1 MKALEN
7 WELIQKWETQAEKAH
22 EMNARYKQNVVDAD
36 AEVREATV
44 KYEMLL
50 RKEFEGG
57 DVVTEKKKALEDIEK
72 AKAALKVAEEESGKA
87 YTYSSEHLHGNI
99 MIRDLVN
106 DFIRNV
112 VPQIEK
118 ENIYPVY
125 VQLEQAL
132 FNYYDALAKMYNI
145 REEIRPTVEWLNEMQ
160 RAQPGPSSLVLNPA
174 KSLYL
179 PRPTNENL
187 KKVEDYR
194 RVPEHYTGLTRYE
207 VERNVMEQYREAE
220 KKDEKK
226 NTK

>member
-1 MKALEN
+1 MKALAN
-7 WELIQKWETQAEKAH
+7 WELLEKYETQAEKAH
-22 EMNARYKQNVVDAD
+22 KMQARYNQKVEDAKED
-36 AEVREATV
+36 VRKATA
-44 KYEMLL
+44 KYEELL
-50 RKEFEGG
+50 RKEFEGE
-57 DVVTEKKKALEDIEK
+57 DVATEKKKVLAEIEK
-72 AKAALKVAEEESGKA
+72 AKAAVKIAEEEASKA
-87 YTYSSEHLHGNI
+87 YTYSNEHLHGNI
-99 MIRDLVN
+99 TIRDLVN

-194 RVPEHYTGLTRYE
+194 RVPEDYTGLTKYE

-220 KKDEKK
+220 KKDEKQ